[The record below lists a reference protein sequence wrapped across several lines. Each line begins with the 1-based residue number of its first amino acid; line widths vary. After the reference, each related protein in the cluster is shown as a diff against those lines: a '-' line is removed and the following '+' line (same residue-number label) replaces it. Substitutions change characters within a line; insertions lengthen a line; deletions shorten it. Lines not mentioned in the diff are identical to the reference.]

1 MFQRVLL
8 SLVAFNVGV
17 FVAKTKKVILPCLRV
32 SESEHSATAAYLPKL
47 HNTIR
52 KRLSWSNDVTPFRLC
67 PRILT
72 TAVR

>member
-32 SESEHSATAAYLPKL
+32 SESEHSATAAYLPKCT
-47 HNTIR
+47 HNTIKDNLGLMTTR
-52 KRLSWSNDVTPFRLC
+52 HSDCVLEYY
-67 PRILT
+67 T